1 MPCPCPRPR
10 PCPSSHMY
18 QNQKVRVQVSMRNSL
33 SIRGLFG
40 VLLVLASALSFGQRG
55 AGGAAAGG
63 GFGQGNIGGAEEAS
77 YPPQNIESGQEGT
90 RWVSNTAILT
100 QGDKVE
106 FKVKGVP
113 GQTILATVRSSVFD
127 PSLKLLDSKGK
138 VVVENDDQYE
148 GNQSP
153 LLMFQFTDDKDYKL
167 IVQNYRSNGGG
178 QFKLYL
184 QTFSATE
191 LSVGENKKPLKLSDG
206 EPGHGGSF
214 VYFHFKGEVGKNY
227 AIRELLASVNGGTRS
242 LRFRGIIGPTGVK
255 RTDYSLY
262 EQFDG
267 FGPLFEVKTKGDFY
281 MVYDSPQQNGTA
293 SARLDVVEATK
304 VEKVSAQKFELG
316 VTGQRIFKFDVAKE
330 DIIRTISNSPE
341 KVSYHYMAHGP
352 EDSRTGDR
360 PTIDIHDHIPI
371 MFNDSEHIRVYE
383 DKSEVTMIVSNG
395 DYKPVSVSFSN
406 AMDVPKWIDDTA
418 QTGNLKLGE
427 SKFFTIEANKGDI
440 QRIKGSA
447 IGFELTFKLIAMNG
461 SDTDYIDQRTH
472 LPSAELRYTEK
483 AKYLVEVT
491 SPSGGG
497 SGTYSLALELAKPEP
512 IAIGTPIEYRDGPA
526 LGTYSIELNANI
538 WYQLT
543 TRSNA
548 EYLILDDKGDT
559 IGAIRQQFG
568 PQTIYFFQPGRKGIV
583 RIKVMNGTKDTRFRL
598 DVAAFPNLGG

>member
-1 MPCPCPRPR
+1 
-10 PCPSSHMY
+10 MY

-40 VLLVLASALSFGQRG
+40 VLLVLASVLNFGQQG
-55 AGGAAAGG
+55 SPGGAAAGG

-227 AIRELLASVNGGTRS
+227 AIRELNASVNGGARRLRS
-242 LRFRGIIGPTGVK
+242 RGIIGPTGVK

-262 EQFDG
+262 EQFEG

-281 MVYDSPQQNGTA
+281 MVYDSPQQSGSA

-304 VEKVSAQKFELG
+304 VEKVSAQKFDLG

-330 DIIRTISNSPE
+330 DIIRTISNSSE
-341 KVSYHYMAHGP
+341 KVSYHYLAQGA
-352 EDSRTGDR
+352 EDSKSGERSKV
-360 PTIDIHDHIPI
+360 DIHDYVPT
-371 MFNDSEHIRVYE
+371 MFNDREHIRVYE
-383 DKSEVTMIVSNG
+383 DKGEVTLIVSNG
-395 DYKPVSVSFSN
+395 AYEPTSVSFSN
-406 AMDVPKWIDDTA
+406 AMDVPKWIDDTS

-447 IGFELTFKLIAMNG
+447 IGFELTFKLISMNG

-472 LPSAELRYTEK
+472 LPSAELRYTDK

-497 SGTYSLALELAKPEP
+497 SGTYSLALEVAKPEP
-512 IAIGTPIEYRDGPA
+512 IELGKVFEYRDGPA
-526 LGTYSIELNANI
+526 VGTYALKVEKGVR
-538 WYQLT
+538 YQLLSPENLSFT
-543 TRSNA
+543 
-548 EYLILDDKGDT
+548 ILDEVGDEIPNVDVPFGKQTVQWFTPTKTGT
-559 IGAIRQQFG
+559 IRLKVVGG
-568 PQTIYFFQPGRKGIV
+568 PQGLK
-583 RIKVMNGTKDTRFRL
+583 FRVDKHL
-598 DVAAFPNLGG
+598 LPEIGG

>member
-1 MPCPCPRPR
+1 
-10 PCPSSHMY
+10 
-18 QNQKVRVQVSMRNSL
+18 MRISL

-40 VLLVLASALSFGQRG
+40 VLLVLASALSFGQQG
-55 AGGAAAGG
+55 SPGGAAAGG

-153 LLMFQFTDDKDYKL
+153 FLLYQFTDDKDYKL

-214 VYFHFKGEVGKNY
+214 VYFHFKGESGKNY
-227 AIRELLASVNGGTRS
+227 AIRELNASVNGGTRR

-262 EQFDG
+262 EQFEG
-267 FGPLFEVKTKGDFY
+267 FGPLFEVKTNGDFY
-281 MVYDSPQQNGTA
+281 MVYDSPQHSGTA

-304 VEKVSAQKFELG
+304 VEKVSAHKFELS

-330 DIIRTISNSPE
+330 DIIRTISNSSE
-341 KVSYHYMAHGP
+341 KVSYHYLALGA
-352 EDSRTGDR
+352 EDSKSGERSKV
-360 PTIDIHDHIPI
+360 DIHDYVPT
-371 MFNDSEHIRVYE
+371 MFNDREHIRVYE
-383 DKSEVTMIVSNG
+383 DKGEVTLIVSNG
-395 DYKPVSVSFSN
+395 AYEPTSVSFSN
-406 AMDVPKWIDDTA
+406 AMDVPKWIDDTS

-447 IGFELTFKLIAMNG
+447 IGFELTFKLYSMNG

-483 AKYLVEVT
+483 AKYLVEVS

-497 SGTYSLALELAKPEP
+497 SGTYSLALERAKPEP
-512 IAIGTPIEYRDGPA
+512 IELGKVFEYRDGPA
-526 LGTYSIELNANI
+526 VGTYALKVEKGVR
-538 WYQLT
+538 YQLLSPENLSFT
-543 TRSNA
+543 
-548 EYLILDDKGDT
+548 ILDEVGDEIPNVAVPFDKQTVQWFTPTKTGT
-559 IGAIRQQFG
+559 IRLKVVAG
-568 PQTIYFFQPGRKGIV
+568 PQGLK
-583 RIKVMNGTKDTRFRL
+583 FRVDKHIL
-598 DVAAFPNLGG
+598 PEIGG